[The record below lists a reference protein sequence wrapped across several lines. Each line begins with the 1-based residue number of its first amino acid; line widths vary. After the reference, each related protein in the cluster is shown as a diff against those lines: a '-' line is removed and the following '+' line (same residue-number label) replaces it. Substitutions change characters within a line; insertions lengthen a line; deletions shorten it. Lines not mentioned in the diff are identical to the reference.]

1 MTPDDKDALKFI
13 GYIAGW
19 SLTCFIAG
27 GLAAIIIL

>member
-1 MTPDDKDALKFI
+1 MTPDDKDALRFL

-27 GLAAIIIL
+27 GLVAVLFL

>member
-1 MTPDDKDALKFI
+1 MTPDDKDALKFV

-19 SLTCFIAG
+19 SLVCFIAG